1 MQKILNYKFS
11 ALLKLFLLL
20 VLTPIA
26 SANNSVVLLVEQPVV
41 ENLPL
46 AIATSQSALQ
56 NFIKKKGSQ
65 GEIAVISYSTTAD
78 VIKPFSQL
86 NPNVATELASD
97 LKKSGARAA
106 VGEINTA
113 SGMERAIALLNSD
126 ANPDNTKILLVVSDA
141 NILTGDKDLDEQF
154 TEWLTEIISED
165 AVNSAI
171 DVSWHP
177 ITKNA
182 NHENIDAFLERLNGQ
197 RVVLSPE
204 PELIDE
210 AAKPQALSDAELQLE
225 LITSQ
230 LESSSDNGFSR
241 DEAPVDTEAPPLPIQ
256 KEAIEPIVLIEEPIV
271 AVVEPELTPAPETTP
286 ALSPPPEVIPEP
298 IAESSL
304 DVEPPEIPAVI
315 EQLPIT
321 TIDDESD
328 IASSDTF
335 AEEPANEL
343 FSTDNIKIAVL
354 VIIAIAA
361 IFLLRALLSKR
372 RESEVSGTG
381 LADREYK
388 DSRDIAVAA
397 SSIAPVTTRANA
409 PIIPDRTP
417 APAPPPEP
425 ATNPMPQKLDD
436 PEPIP
441 TPLSVNDTSDNTSE
455 ENTMDGTQE
464 VFPEFAS
471 SASLTT
477 APIEDQAHTAEPEF
491 NEGPLSAK
499 NEKTAAEADSP
510 HKEVDPY
517 ATVIA
522 EAPDFTAMTG
532 EETILADDPKAPPP
546 ASESTASGVAQSNDN
561 APPIDPYATVIADA
575 SQIKAYAK
583 QFSDGASHE
592 LDDDKKTEDD
602 EDDPDKTVLY
612 RPDKN
617 E

>member
-86 NPNVATELASD
+86 NPDIATELASD

-230 LESSSDNGFSR
+230 LENSSDNGFSR

-271 AVVEPELTPAPETTP
+271 EVEEPVLIPDPAPRPET
-286 ALSPPPEVIPEP
+286 IPEP
-298 IAESSL
+298 QPVSIANSNL
-304 DVEPPEIPAVI
+304 DVEPPEVPAVI
-315 EQLPIT
+315 EQRPIT
-321 TIDDESD
+321 VTNESN
-328 IASSDTF
+328 ISNSDTIT
-335 AEEPANEL
+335 EEKANEL

-388 DSRDIAVAA
+388 DSRDVAVAA

-417 APAPPPEP
+417 ASAPPPEP
-425 ATNPMPQKLDD
+425 ATNPMPQKLDN

-441 TPLSVNDTSDNTSE
+441 TPLSVSDTSDNTSEE

-532 EETILADDPKAPPP
+532 EETILADDPEAPTP

-583 QFSDGASHE
+583 QFSDGAPHQ
-592 LDDDKKTEDD
+592 LDDDKKNEDD

-612 RPDKN
+612 QPGKN
-617 E
+617 D